1 MQPDNIINFLPGF
14 AMGITRSII
23 SHPFEILKI
32 KSQLQINNKNGLFKG
47 LHYSMIASGI
57 ERGCQFYLYDVFK
70 NNNDSNLLS
79 SLKASSLSTCISIP
93 YNFYMVNNSVI
104 NKQFKFN
111 LQNLSKTIPIEY
123 SRSFIGSSLF
133 LYTYNELKENNVPLW
148 LSAFGGTTSVWM
160 ITYPLDNIRNQII
173 RDNNILKFDIKN
185 IYRGVQYPILRSI
198 PSSIV
203 GMYVYEKVKNYIL

>member
-1 MQPDNIINFLPGF
+1 
-14 AMGITRSII
+14 
-23 SHPFEILKI
+23 
-32 KSQLQINNKNGLFKG
+32 
-47 LHYSMIASGI
+47 
-57 ERGCQFYLYDVFK
+57 
-70 NNNDSNLLS
+70 
-79 SLKASSLSTCISIP
+79 
-93 YNFYMVNNSVI
+93 MVNNSVI

-198 PSSIV
+198 PLSIV